1 MAEARVF
8 VVDGAR
14 TPFLKARGS
23 LGEFSA
29 ADLAV
34 AAGRPLL
41 ARMPFSPTAFDE
53 VIVGCVIPAPDE
65 ANIAR
70 IIALRLGCGKN
81 VPAYTV
87 QRNCA
92 SGLQALSNAR
102 ERIALGR
109 AHLVL
114 AGGTEAMSRA
124 PIQWNAAMVTWL
136 SNMMRARN
144 VVQRARA
151 IAGFRL
157 ANLKP
162 VFTLLLGL
170 TDPLVKL
177 NMGQTAEIVAHRFGI
192 SREQMDEYSMAS
204 HKQLSAAFDAGS
216 MHDEVVHLY
225 DTRGRVYFEDTGLRR
240 DTSMPA
246 LAKLRP
252 VFDRKYGSVTSG
264 NSSQVTDGAAM
275 LVVAS
280 EEAVS
285 RYKLPVLGEL
295 LGDDWAGVEPG
306 QMGLGPVHAV
316 AKLLTRFD
324 LKMGDLKQMELNE
337 AFAAQVLGC
346 QAAWASAEYART
358 ELGLDAPLGK
368 MDPARLNPEGG
379 AIAIG
384 HPVGASGA
392 RITLHLLRA
401 LKRKGGGMGVA
412 TLCIGGGQGGA
423 MLVKVDAQG
432 GTNVAGDPRAGMHEV
447 EPRQEQLPRTPTAPE
462 GGAA

>member
-1 MAEARVF
+1 MERVF

-34 AAGRPLL
+34 AAARPVL
-41 ARMPFSPTAFDE
+41 ARLPFAPTAFDE

-70 IIALRLGCGKN
+70 LIALRLGCGKS

-102 ERIALGR
+102 ERIALGN
-109 AHLVL
+109 AHLIL

-136 SNMMRARN
+136 AGMMRARN
-144 VVQRARA
+144 AFQRVGAMAR
-151 IAGFRL
+151 FRP
-157 ANLKP
+157 AHLKP

-177 NMGQTAEIVAHRFGI
+177 NMGQTAEVVAHRFGI
-192 SREQMDEYSMAS
+192 AREAMDEYALAS
-204 HKQLSAAFDAGS
+204 HQRLSAAFDAGT
-216 MHDEVVHLY
+216 MNNEIVHLY
-225 DTRGRVYFEDTGLRR
+225 DTRGNVYFEDTGLRR
-240 DTSMPA
+240 DTDLA
-246 LAKLRP
+246 QLAKLKP
-252 VFDRKYGSVTSG
+252 VFDRKYGQVTSG

-280 EEAVS
+280 EQAV
-285 RYKLPVLGEL
+285 RQYKLPVLGEL
-295 LGDDWAGVEPG
+295 LDDAWAGVEPQ

-316 AKLLTRFD
+316 AKLLQRHN
-324 LKMGDLKQMELNE
+324 LKMNDLAHMELNE

-346 QAAWASAEYART
+346 QAAWDSADYCKT
-358 ELGLDAPLGK
+358 ELGLDAPIGR

-379 AIAIG
+379 AVAIG

-401 LKRKGGGMGVA
+401 LRRRGGGTGIA

-423 MLVKVDAQG
+423 MLV
-432 GTNVAGDPRAGMHEV
+432 RAE
-447 EPRQEQLPRTPTAPE
+447 
-462 GGAA
+462 GAA

>member
-1 MAEARVF
+1 MTQQQVF

-23 LGEFSA
+23 LGDFSA
-29 ADLAV
+29 TDLAV
-34 AAGRPLL
+34 AAARPVL
-41 ARMPFSPTAFDE
+41 ARMPFAPTAFDE
-53 VIVGCVIPAPDE
+53 VIVGCVIAAPDE

-70 IIALRLGCGKN
+70 FIALRLGCGKG

-102 ERIALGR
+102 ERIALGQ
-109 AHLVL
+109 AHLIL
-114 AGGTEAMSRA
+114 AGGTEVMSRA
-124 PIQWNAAMVTWL
+124 PIQWNAAMVNWL

-144 VVQRARA
+144 VGQRLKA

-157 ANLKP
+157 GNLKP

-170 TDPLVKL
+170 TDTLAKL

-192 SREQMDEYSMAS
+192 TREQMDEYAVAS
-204 HKQLSAAFDAGS
+204 HKNLSAAFDAGS
-216 MHDEVVHLY
+216 MNDEIVHLY
-225 DTRGRVYFEDTGLRR
+225 DTRGKVFFEDTGLRR
-240 DTSMPA
+240 DSDMTA
-246 LAKLRP
+246 LAKLKA
-252 VFDRKYGSVTSG
+252 VFDRKYGQVTSG

-280 EEAVS
+280 EEAVKK
-285 RYKLPVLGEL
+285 YNLPVLGEL
-295 LGDDWAGVEPG
+295 LGDAWAGVEPG

-316 AKLLTRFD
+316 AKLLKQFN
-324 LKMGDLKQMELNE
+324 LKMDDLKQMELNE

-346 QAAWASAEYART
+346 QAAWASADYARN
-358 ELGLDAPLGK
+358 ELGMDKPYGK

-384 HPVGASGA
+384 HPIGASGA
-392 RITLHLLRA
+392 RVTLHLLRA
-401 LKRKGGGMGVA
+401 LQRKGGGHGIA

-423 MLVKVDAQG
+423 ILVKVEG
-432 GTNVAGDPRAGMHEV
+432 K
-447 EPRQEQLPRTPTAPE
+447 

>member
-1 MAEARVF
+1 MQRVF

-14 TPFLKARGS
+14 TPFLKARGT
-23 LGEFSA
+23 LGEFAA

-34 AAGRPLL
+34 AAARPVL
-41 ARMPFSPTAFDE
+41 ARLPFAPTTFDE

-70 IIALRLGCGKN
+70 LVALRLGCGKS
-81 VPAYTV
+81 VPAYSV

-92 SGLQALSNAR
+92 SGLQAISNGR
-102 ERIALGR
+102 ERIALGD

-124 PIQWNAAMVTWL
+124 PIQWNAAMVNWL
-136 SNMMRARN
+136 AGMMRAKN
-144 VVQRARA
+144 IAQRAGALAR
-151 IAGFRL
+151 FRL
-157 ANLKP
+157 GNLRP

-177 NMGQTAEIVAHRFGI
+177 NMGQTAEIVASRFGI
-192 SREQMDEYSMAS
+192 TREQMDEYALAS
-204 HKQLSAAFDAGS
+204 HQRLAAAFDAGE

-225 DTRGRVYFEDTGLRR
+225 DTRGKFYFEDTGLRR
-240 DTSMPA
+240 DTDRA
-246 LAKLRP
+246 QLAKLKP

-275 LVVAS
+275 LVLAS
-280 EEAVS
+280 EEVVQKY
-285 RYKLPVLGEL
+285 RLPVLGEL
-295 LGDDWAGVEPG
+295 LGDAWAGVEPS

-316 AKLLTRFD
+316 AKLLRRFD
-324 LKMGDLKQMELNE
+324 LRMNDIDHMELNE
-337 AFAAQVLGC
+337 AFAVQVLAC
-346 QAAWASAEYART
+346 QAAWASDDYCRT
-358 ELGLDAPLGK
+358 ELGLERAIGAV
-368 MDPARLNPEGG
+368 DPARLNPQGG
-379 AIAIG
+379 AVAIG

-401 LKRKGGGMGVA
+401 LKRRGGGTGIA

-423 MLVKVDAQG
+423 MLVKV
-432 GTNVAGDPRAGMHEV
+432 
-447 EPRQEQLPRTPTAPE
+447 
-462 GGAA
+462 